1 MKNPR
6 QTSTEDKTQ
15 REVNLKCN
23 IIKNEWYVR
32 DFTLLCITEDMQ
44 ATNLYTAVTAEVR
57 AKYGADF

>member
-1 MKNPR
+1 MKNRR

-32 DFTLLCITEDMQ
+32 DFTLLCITEAVQ